1 MFLFVGREQSWRG
14 VIGAVRSVWT
24 AIFPPNRNFR
34 FYQIWHRHR
43 TDWISIGSVRPA
55 FGCFQFLRDQT
66 DQRKRKRKSQ
76 FPFGF
81 PHFLIIQTP
90 STKQKKKK
98 KLKIMYIFR
107 DHTKIRK
114 YIFPSA
120 FPCFLTT
127 QTPSTKQSSK
137 KKKGRRSVPAKQ
149 CTETAW

>member
-43 TDWISIGSVRPA
+43 TNWISIGLVRPA
-55 FGCFQFLRDQT
+55 FGCFQFLRNQT
-66 DQRKRKRKSQ
+66 DQRKRKSQ

-90 STKQKKKK
+90 STKQ
-98 KLKIMYIFR
+98 
-107 DHTKIRK
+107 
-114 YIFPSA
+114 
-120 FPCFLTT
+120 
-127 QTPSTKQSSK
+127 SSK
-137 KKKGRRSVPAKQ
+137 KKKKKGKEAYQRSSVLKQ
-149 CTETAW
+149 RDRERETAAWCRERETEAWHYDRKIEMGRKRMTRELRP